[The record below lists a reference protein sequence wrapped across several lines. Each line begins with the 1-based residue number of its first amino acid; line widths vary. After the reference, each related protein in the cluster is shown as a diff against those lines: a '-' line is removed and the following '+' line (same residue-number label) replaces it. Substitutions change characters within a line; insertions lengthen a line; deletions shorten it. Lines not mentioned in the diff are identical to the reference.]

1 MEPYEII
8 DCPESPSGKAI
19 VLRGKQFFLGERN
32 GFSDEVWL
40 AKLQAKADYLG
51 PRVKVEEE

>member
-32 GFSDEVWL
+32 GFSDEVWS
-40 AKLQAKADYLG
+40 AKLQAKADYLA
-51 PRVKVEEE
+51 PLIKDEDL